1 MNELI
6 AALIVLCYS
15 FATGIFYVLSCLEKP
30 VWPLMRNPDSEKA
43 ADKDAR
49 FVHQALQRLIP
60 LLPPTMVTT
69 TLTGL
74 VLLALQSVQRDFD
87 RPSLII
93 LVFFLVMISYLFSRL
108 RGCIKGVSQVPHDGD
123 IAGVRDGTGRLAAL
137 HHTGLFTMAGVLLLQ
152 FFLIIG

>member
-30 VWPLMRNPDSEKA
+30 VWSLMRNPDSQRA

-49 FVHQALQRLIP
+49 FVHEALQRVIS

-74 VLLALQSVQRDFD
+74 VLLALQSVQRNFD

-93 LVFFLVMISYLFSRL
+93 LGFFLVMMTYLFSRL
-108 RGCIKGVSQVPHDGD
+108 RGRIRGVSEVPHDAD
-123 IAGVRDGTGRLAAL
+123 IALVRSGTGRLAAL
-137 HHTGLFTMAGVLLLQ
+137 HHTGLFTMVGVLLLQ
-152 FFLIIG
+152 FLLIIG

>member
-30 VWPLMRNPDSEKA
+30 VWSLMRNPDSEKA

-49 FVHQALQRLIP
+49 FVHEALQRLIP

-69 TLTGL
+69 VLTGL
-74 VLLALQSVQRDFD
+74 VLLILQSLQRNFD
-87 RPSLII
+87 RPSLVI
-93 LVFFLVMISYLFSRL
+93 LGFFVVMATYLFPRL
-108 RGCIKGVSQVPHDGD
+108 RGHIRGVSEVPHDGD
-123 IAGVRDGTGRLAAL
+123 IAKVRSGTGRLAAL
-137 HHTGLFTMAGVLLLQ
+137 HHTGLFTMVSLLLLQ
-152 FFLIIG
+152 FFLIVG